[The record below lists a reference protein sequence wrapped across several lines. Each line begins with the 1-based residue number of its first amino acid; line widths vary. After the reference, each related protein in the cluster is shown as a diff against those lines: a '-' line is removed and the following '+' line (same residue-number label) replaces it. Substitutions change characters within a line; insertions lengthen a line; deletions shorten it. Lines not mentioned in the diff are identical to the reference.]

1 MSTIEEDIEYR
12 CSACKKAIKTEV
24 VQCKS
29 CVKLFYHPGCVSKH
43 KIYDRNNELVPCQG
57 PFAKFGIENEIGE
70 VKKTASSNRDRL
82 GSAGASGRPSTSTS
96 GSANMDLKI
105 DWLMRT
111 IKEIKDETICKKE
124 IKVMIKEIIQH
135 ELKNIKEELEE
146 VKRMLSTGPSNS
158 SRGAQKSYSEIV
170 KEKKKENVIIVKPK
184 VQQENVDTAML
195 IKKKVDIK
203 NMEMGVTK
211 IRRGNNGTVIL
222 GCENGE

>member
-1 MSTIEEDIEYR
+1 MEEDTEYR

-43 KIYDRNNELVPCQG
+43 KIYRNNELVPCQS
-57 PFAKFGIENEIGE
+57 PFAKFGIKSEIGE
-70 VKKTASSNRDRL
+70 AKKTANSNRDRL

-96 GSANMDLKI
+96 RLKNMDLKI

-124 IKVMIKEIIQH
+124 IKVMIKEVIQH

-146 VKRMLSTGPSNS
+146 VKRMLFTGPIHQEEH
-158 SRGAQKSYSEIV
+158 RR
-170 KEKKKENVIIVKPK
+170 IIV
-184 VQQENVDTAML
+184 
-195 IKKKVDIK
+195 
-203 NMEMGVTK
+203 
-211 IRRGNNGTVIL
+211 R
-222 GCENGE
+222 